1 VTSATTTPARAR
13 ARLSQHSKRNLER
26 LALTA
31 ALIVGVIAALITG
44 ASIGSAVRKRID
56 KWGHGY
62 F

>member
-1 VTSATTTPARAR
+1 MTSATTTPARAP
-13 ARLSQHSKRNLER
+13 ARLSQHSKTNIER
-26 LALTA
+26 LVLIA

-44 ASIGSAVRKRID
+44 VSLGSAVRKRID